1 MHADMTAVTL
11 HSTKIVSNE
20 VRQLSSTRAI
30 LQGKKMNFLANP
42 ILVNSSSFIKI
53 LLTEK

>member
-42 ILVNSSSFIKI
+42 ILVNSSSFIKT